1 MQDTY
6 TMDGAAVIRDIA
18 ERVGSLTDDEV
29 ALVRTLTPADLA
41 ETARAEH
48 LKDLVVLLTT
58 VRDDEAMAEYVYA
71 IAPAWDGSIETL
83 LLGGRVTTA
92 FSRFTLESSGAEL
105 SATASRRSAPARR
118 SRTRRVLHPSAD
130 ANGGLT
136 RHLANGVLRSGDA
149 GGGRRDAF
157 SPGVRCERARARA
170 HPLRRGWE
178 GRVHRTTGV
187 SVRSRSPARARR

>member
-1 MQDTY
+1 LLLERCGQKVRRDGEASVQDTY
-6 TMDGAAVIRDIA
+6 TMEEAAVIRDIA

-118 SRTRRVLHPSAD
+118 SRTRRV
-130 ANGGLT
+130 
-136 RHLANGVLRSGDA
+136 
-149 GGGRRDAF
+149 
-157 SPGVRCERARARA
+157 
-170 HPLRRGWE
+170 
-178 GRVHRTTGV
+178 
-187 SVRSRSPARARR
+187 PAPVG